1 MYTKYLY
8 ANPKNLKDDRFLI
21 GARVTLEEE
30 NNIKTQE
37 IYIGK
42 SYSLEDFL
50 KIAKYYKI
58 KTSLEDIKKEYEKR
72 NAIGIIYFY
81 NICKFGYLEEN
92 DIVVK
97 NKEELNE
104 LISLLNDR
112 EELALKRKKNI

>member
-72 NAIGIIYFY
+72 NAIGIIYLV
-81 NICKFGYLEEN
+81 IWRKT
-92 DIVVK
+92 I
-97 NKEELNE
+97 
-104 LISLLNDR
+104 LL
-112 EELALKRKKNI
+112 LKIKKN